1 MLKRMVSISDVF
13 RCIWCEKVWATKVEL
28 FQHFLIDHQDNLVA
42 SAEADSDRPSGSN
55 KDPKL
60 QKEIADLEK
69 RVLGNY
75 KVRHIAHLSFILK
88 MCRGMLFP
96 TMWHFDKCR
105 LGRASAAY
113 F

>member
-1 MLKRMVSISDVF
+1 MIKRMVCISDVF

-42 SAEADSDRPSGSN
+42 SAEAESDRPSGSN

-75 KVRHIAHLSFILK
+75 KVRHIAHLSHD
-88 MCRGMLFP
+88 M
-96 TMWHFDKCR
+96 
-105 LGRASAAY
+105 
-113 F
+113 